1 MEHLTY
7 EVIREYIDMQEYSF
21 DNADGFEQ
29 ISEHLMEC
37 EKCSAMY
44 ERMLHASQMVDDF
57 SIKEYE
63 SYLSLEQAILERYQL
78 EKLLVKVSGR
88 TMEDRLK
95 EWLAKRLK
103 EKASSIKIYLKDEK
117 HNKLS
122 GMIRNMVDQ
131 LSILNTLEPISA
143 IAVRGDLD
151 GDGSTTGQIRSAMD
165 LTSLLVSP
173 ESKETRLTLDGNR
186 MQLSVQLEYKPS
198 YQDKPPMGIL
208 IGDKKDM
215 EPLVQ
220 VAEYKDGLYQ
230 ISFVNLQSGEYA
242 FYLDI

>member
-1 MEHLTY
+1 LEHLTY
-7 EVIREYIDMQEYSF
+7 EVIREYIDMQEYSY

-44 ERMLHASQMVDDF
+44 EKMLHASQIVDDF

-63 SYLSLEQAILERYQL
+63 SYLSLEQALLERYQM

-88 TMEDRLK
+88 TMEERIM
-95 EWLAKRLK
+95 EWLTKRWK
-103 EKASSIKIYLKDEK
+103 GMESSIKIYLKDERY
-117 HNKLS
+117 NKLS
-122 GMIRNMVDQ
+122 GMVQNTVDQ
-131 LSILNTLEPISA
+131 LSILKTLEPMPA
-143 IAVRGDLD
+143 IALRGDTDVKEVL
-151 GDGSTTGQIRSAMD
+151 SWNTRSSMN
-165 LTSLLVSP
+165 LSSMLVSP
-173 ESKETRLTLDGNR
+173 ENKDTRLILDGNQ
-186 MQLSVQLEYKPS
+186 MQLSVQLENKPS

-230 ISFVNLQSGEYA
+230 ISFVNLQSGEYV
-242 FYLDI
+242 FYLDV